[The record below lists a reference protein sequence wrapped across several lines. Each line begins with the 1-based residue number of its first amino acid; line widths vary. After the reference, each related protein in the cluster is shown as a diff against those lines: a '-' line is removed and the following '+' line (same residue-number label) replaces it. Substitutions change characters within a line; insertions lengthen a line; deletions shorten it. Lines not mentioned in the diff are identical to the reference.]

1 MTWIM
6 PFPEKAITGEYG
18 TMSEFR
24 RRNKMQAHSGTDWA
38 PAGSNKG
45 KTAIPAVAK
54 GTIKLIQWSN
64 VLGWVVVQTAMDKNK
79 QLWYIGY
86 CHVSCGT
93 HGIDCKGPSVGD
105 HMPIK
110 KKVGDKLNAGDT
122 VAFIGNT
129 GSASSGAHL
138 HATLG
143 KGVKDVFGPTS
154 AKSDLKKAI
163 KENA

>member
-1 MTWIM
+1 MSWIM

-24 RRNKMQAHSGTDWA
+24 RKNGMQAHSGTDWA

-64 VLGWVVVQTAMDKNK
+64 VLGWVIVQSAMDKNK

-86 CHVSCGT
+86 CHVACGT
-93 HGIDCKGPSVGD
+93 HGIDCKGPAVKCVSPV
-105 HMPIK
+105 K
-110 KKVGDKLNAGDT
+110 KKVGDKLEAGAT

-143 KGVKDVFGPTS
+143 KKLKDVFGPTS